1 MQRRWFQKKIQEM
14 QRKCEAQVRAAK
26 RGSSSDDTQA
36 LQKRI
41 RSQDKEIERLREE
54 LMSMPAGACHLLQRR
69 CLSLILARAVQAAA
83 LLKAKELHE
92 RQLLAQAEEHQATV
106 ARLRMEL
113 LAASK
118 SLAAA
123 RSEVHDAKTVS
134 KSSDPSLV
142 KQQDEDKKTDS
153 RLQQDLAVANGQV
166 S

>member
-1 MQRRWFQKKIQEM
+1 MQ
-14 QRKCEAQVRAAK
+14 AK
-26 RGSSSDDTQA
+26 T
-36 LQKRI
+36 
-41 RSQDKEIERLREE
+41 
-54 LMSMPAGACHLLQRR
+54 
-69 CLSLILARAVQAAA
+69 

-113 LAASK
+113 AASK

-134 KSSDPSLV
+134 KSLDPPQ